1 MLERNNN
8 IVSPQI
14 YSEENDKEKDKN
26 VNKDLDYFMKKAV
39 ESNINTKYSSKSYD
53 QKLEDFKE
61 FMKDEDFDKK
71 EFTYCKKML
80 FIKRKENC
88 SIKNQNHKKKINSN
102 NAITLNNTVEKEA
115 NVIEGKISVQKETDI
130 IKENIKKKYKTILL
144 EQEAEEKESQTSKN
158 GDFKTSKLVKL
169 ILKYKNELNLNKV
182 AKNYQDKMKEKEK
195 LEKKNLEENLKKQSQ
210 MNKKRD
216 FYNFKSIHTL
226 KHLLDNKK
234 ISQSSYF
241 KVKSHR
247 LPKKPWASS
256 IKSNFSSG
264 MRSGLLKGK
273 DNLGSTSR
281 KKSTHSEV
289 TIDNL
294 ELKNQENFEKA
305 QNVIDC
311 IFISKNNFVY

>member
-1 MLERNNN
+1 MLGKQNNL
-8 IVSPQI
+8 ISHRV
-14 YSEENDKEKDKN
+14 YTEETQTEKEKN
-26 VNKDLDYFMKKAV
+26 TNKDLDYFMKKAV

-88 SIKNQNHKKKINSN
+88 SIKDQNHKKKVNSQN
-102 NAITLNNTVEKEA
+102 GITLNNIVEKEA
-115 NVIEGKISVQKETDI
+115 NVIEGKISIQKETDI
-130 IKENIKKKYKTILL
+130 FKENIKKKYKTILL
-144 EQEAEEKESQTSKN
+144 EQETEDKESQSSKN
-158 GDFKTSKLVKL
+158 GDFKTSRLVKL

-195 LEKKNLEENLKKQSQ
+195 LEKKNLEENLKKQTQ

-226 KHLLDNKK
+226 KHLLENKK

-247 LPKKPWASS
+247 LPKKPWATS
-256 IKSNFSSG
+256 IKSKSNFSSG
-264 MRSGLLKGK
+264 MRSGFLKGK
-273 DNLGSTSR
+273 DNLGSSSR
-281 KKSTHSEV
+281 KKSTYSEITNV
-289 TIDNL
+289 DNL
-294 ELKNQENFEKA
+294 ESKTQENFEKA
-305 QNVIDC
+305 QNVL
-311 IFISKNNFVY
+311 NLN